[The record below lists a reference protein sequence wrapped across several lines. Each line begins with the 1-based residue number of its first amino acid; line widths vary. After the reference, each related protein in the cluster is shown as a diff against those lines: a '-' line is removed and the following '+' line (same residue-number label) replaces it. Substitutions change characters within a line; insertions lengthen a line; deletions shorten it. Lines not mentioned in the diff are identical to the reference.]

1 MQKAKIQTETE
12 SYVTHYP
19 EFIHLA
25 DTQIEKCFWTHSEI
39 KVEKDIQDLMV
50 NLSESEKHGVLTV
63 LKLFLKYELFVGK
76 EYWLD
81 RVMKKY
87 PRPEIERMAACFG
100 NVELNVHAPFYN
112 KINEVLGIATDEF
125 YSSYVNDPILKD
137 RMDFIDELVNS
148 EDDTLSIAGFSMV
161 EGAVLYSSFAF
172 LKHFQNNGKNLM
184 LNVVRGINQS
194 AIDENLHAIGG
205 AMIFRTQLQEEG
217 RTDQEINDL
226 KVRIK
231 KLAEKIFEHES
242 RICEMIFEKGSIT
255 GITQH
260 QMEEFIKSRI
270 NICLDNLGVEKL
282 YEVKYNPIGA
292 WFYDALNKYQFN
304 DFFTGIGR
312 EYVRDWDELAFGSV
326 WTENEENVV
335 V

>member
-50 NLSESEKHGVLTV
+50 NLSEPEKHGVLTV

-148 EDDTLSIAGFSMV
+148 GMIASIVSIANCISFSST
-161 EGAVLYSSFAF
+161 GT
-172 LKHFQNNGKNLM
+172 
-184 LNVVRGINQS
+184 RG
-194 AIDENLHAIGG
+194 
-205 AMIFRTQLQEEG
+205 
-217 RTDQEINDL
+217 
-226 KVRIK
+226 
-231 KLAEKIFEHES
+231 EK
-242 RICEMIFEKGSIT
+242 
-255 GITQH
+255 
-260 QMEEFIKSRI
+260 
-270 NICLDNLGVEKL
+270 
-282 YEVKYNPIGA
+282 
-292 WFYDALNKYQFN
+292 
-304 DFFTGIGR
+304 DFFATSFTVHQP
-312 EYVRDWDELAFGSV
+312 YRDWAGKRV
-326 WTENEENVV
+326 TGYIP
-335 V
+335 